1 MRGLA
6 VFISD
11 IRNCELTT
19 GAWGSRGYRAEGV
32 GKRGGVLAGRTGA
45 ARADVAGGGGGERA
59 TG

>member
-19 GAWGSRGYRAEGV
+19 GARGSRGDRAEGAA
-32 GKRGGVLAGRTGA
+32 KRGGVLSGRTRA
-45 ARADVAGGGGGERA
+45 ARADVAEGGGGDRA

>member
-19 GAWGSRGYRAEGV
+19 GAWGSRGYRAEGA

-45 ARADVAGGGGGERA
+45 ARADVAG
-59 TG
+59 